1 MGPDANRQRDDEK
14 PPAGEEFGDL
24 LGLLNELKAEGCN
37 LLVVGDSRREL
48 FTRASGSLLGDANAP
63 RYRLLA
69 LNDATPQSAAERL
82 PDPVETSQPLTAM
95 TKLVRHPLSARSTA
109 TAESAGSYPELTGIP
124 ESHVTTECLV
134 ELETELVESMTE
146 FHNRTTTRGSTE
158 LRVGVDSL
166 VPLLDRYEESAVRRF
181 LRIVCD
187 HAREYDAM
195 AHYILPEP
203 YDSDRVQSLAN
214 EFEAVVEVRSVDP
227 TKHDHD
233 AEERW
238 HIPGKDLTID
248 WLPL

>member
-1 MGPDANRQRDDEK
+1 MGTDDRHREGEG
-14 PPAGEEFGDL
+14 PSAGEEFGDL

-48 FTRASGSLLGDANAP
+48 FTRASASLLGEADAS
-63 RYRLLA
+63 RFRLIA
-69 LNDATPQSAAERL
+69 LTDATSQSAARRL
-82 PDPVETSQPLTAM
+82 PDPVETDQPLTAM
-95 TKLVRHPLSARSTA
+95 TKLVHHPLSARST
-109 TAESAGSYPELTGIP
+109 TAEAATESYPELTGIP
-124 ESHVTTECLV
+124 ESHVTRECLA
-134 ELETELVESMTE
+134 ELETEIAESMAA
-146 FHNRTTTRGSTE
+146 FHNRTTDPTATE

-181 LRIVCD
+181 VRVVAD
-187 HAREYDAM
+187 RAREYDAM
-195 AHYILPEP
+195 AHYVLPEP
-203 YDSDRVQSLAN
+203 YDSERVQSLAG

>member
-1 MGPDANRQRDDEK
+1 MGPDDNRQLDGGES
-14 PPAGEEFGDL
+14 PAGEEFGDL

-48 FTRASGSLLGDANAP
+48 FTRASGSLFGDVNAP
-63 RYRLLA
+63 RFRLLA
-69 LNDATPQSAAERL
+69 LTDATTQSAAERL

-109 TAESAGSYPELTGIP
+109 AQASTGNHPGLTGIP
-124 ESHVTTECLV
+124 ETKVTTECLA
-134 ELETELVESMTE
+134 ELETELVESMAE
-146 FHNRTTTRGSTE
+146 FHNRTTDRRSTE

-166 VPLLDRYEESAVRRF
+166 VPLLDRYEESTVRRF
-181 LRIVCD
+181 VRIV
-187 HAREYDAM
+187 AERSREYDAM

-203 YDSDRVQSLAN
+203 YESERVQSLAN

-238 HIPGKDLTID
+238 HIPGKDVTID